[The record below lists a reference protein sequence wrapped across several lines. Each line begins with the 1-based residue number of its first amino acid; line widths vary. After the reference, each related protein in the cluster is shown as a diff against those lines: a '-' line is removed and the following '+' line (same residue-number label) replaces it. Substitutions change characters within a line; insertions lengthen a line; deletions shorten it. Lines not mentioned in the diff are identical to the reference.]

1 MTIDQRGRQAG
12 ASVRA
17 QLDRIDVDGS
27 LDALLVSVRRRQYLR
42 TAAAVA
48 AVAAVVIGG
57 LTVRDA
63 VTRADVP
70 PTSDTPSIGPTGQCQ
85 QAFLQCEAGGR
96 YTVRMQTQVTWT
108 QPRSFAPQL
117 DYLTGPHGDHAV
129 MVQAYRRGQH
139 IAAGVVVADPV
150 FAARVVGPSGGGS
163 FFEGLKAV
171 APDRSVG
178 RGAHA
183 LAVWLSQRPYLI
195 ASAVERATI
204 DGHPAWTVEVRLRNP
219 GRPAVAFCNGWHCTP
234 LLSIAEGSV
243 RRTLGIW
250 DDAISRYTFFDLGGA
265 DGTTAIWSFSFDG
278 EKALAVNQALIDTIH
293 FDGG

>member
-17 QLDRIDVDGS
+17 QLGRIDADRH

-70 PTSDTPSIGPTGQCQ
+70 PTSNTPSTGPTGQCQ

-96 YTVRMQTQVTWT
+96 YTVNMQTQMTWT
-108 QPRSFAPQL
+108 VPPGFAPQL

-129 MVQAYRRGQH
+129 MIQAYRSGER
-139 IAAGVVVADPV
+139 IWAGVVVADPV
-150 FAARVVGPSGGGS
+150 FAARVVGPSPGGDL
-163 FFEGLKAV
+163 FEGLKAV

-178 RGAHA
+178 SGAHA

-219 GRPAVAFCNGWHCTP
+219 GRPNVALCNGWRCTP
-234 LLSIAEGSV
+234 VLSIAEGSV

-250 DDAISRYTFFDLGGA
+250 DDAISRYTFFDVGGA
-265 DGTTAIWSFSFDG
+265 GGTTAIWSFSFDG
-278 EKALAVNQALIDTIH
+278 EKPLATNQALIDTIH